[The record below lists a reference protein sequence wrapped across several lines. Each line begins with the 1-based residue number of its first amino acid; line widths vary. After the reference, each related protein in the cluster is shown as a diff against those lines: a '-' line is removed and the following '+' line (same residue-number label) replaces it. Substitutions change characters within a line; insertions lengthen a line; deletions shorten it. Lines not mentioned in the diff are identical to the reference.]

1 MVFQCCPQHG
11 GGGVRGGYNSPNIT
25 QMYYAFL
32 KSTWKE
38 LQSNYKWKHS
48 FSFLQKG
55 DGLGVFN
62 FVTKHHWKAS
72 NFVTPLQMDTTT
84 VKSKCFDTF
93 LLFKILDEFFM
104 GIAVLYVV
112 SL

>member
-1 MVFQCCPQHG
+1 M
-11 GGGVRGGYNSPNIT
+11 YNKALQYN
-25 QMYYAFL
+25 QN
-32 KSTWKE
+32 WK
-38 LQSNYKWKHS
+38 KKP

-55 DGLGVFN
+55 DSLGVFN

-72 NFVTPLQMDTTT
+72 NFVTPLQMDTET
-84 VKSKCFDTF
+84 VKSKCFATF

-104 GIAVLYVV
+104 EIAVLYVA